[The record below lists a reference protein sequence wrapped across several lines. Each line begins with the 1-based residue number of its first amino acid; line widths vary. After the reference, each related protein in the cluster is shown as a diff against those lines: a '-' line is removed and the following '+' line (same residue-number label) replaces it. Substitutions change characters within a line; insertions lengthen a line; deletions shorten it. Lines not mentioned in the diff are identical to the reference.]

1 MSISRII
8 FCLAMI
14 YFCCGEDSS
23 ETSGQKTNGEDV
35 LLPSQQPQEE
45 EEKASHEKF
54 IIPYVPE
61 YPSR

>member
-1 MSISRII
+1 MSVFKII
-8 FCLAMI
+8 FYLAMA

-23 ETSGQKTNGEDV
+23 ETSDQKTNDEDV
-35 LLPSQQPQEE
+35 PLPPQEE

-54 IIPYVPE
+54 IIPYVPD